1 MNICLSFQIL
11 IMEVKPKIMNNDW
24 EKNPSLSNIDPIK
37 LKILNEFAS
46 QAENKSPN
54 ELLPFFMASMKNA
67 NSKGISFN
75 DNETEL
81 ILNVLKQ
88 RMSSQD
94 IKKIE
99 TIRNLSKI
107 IASKNNV

>member
-1 MNICLSFQIL
+1 MN
-11 IMEVKPKIMNNDW
+11 EEWANNPNL
-24 EKNPSLSNIDPIK
+24 KNIDPLK

-46 QAENKSPN
+46 EAQRKGPN
-54 ELLPFFMASMKNA
+54 ELHPLFMASMQRA
-67 NSKGISFN
+67 NSNGISFN
-75 DNETEL
+75 DSETEL
-81 ILNVLKQ
+81 ILNVLKT

-107 IASKNNV
+107 IAAKTNK

>member
-1 MNICLSFQIL
+1 MNICLYFQIL
-11 IMEVKPKIMNNDW
+11 ITEVMEKAMNNDW
-24 EKNPSLSNIDPIK
+24 AKNPVLSNIDPMK
-37 LKILNEFAS
+37 LQILNEFAS
-46 QAENKSPN
+46 QAEKKNSN

-99 TIRNLSKI
+99 TIRNLSQI
-107 IASKNNV
+107 IAAKKKS

>member
-1 MNICLSFQIL
+1 MN
-11 IMEVKPKIMNNDW
+11 EEWANNPNL
-24 EKNPSLSNIDPIK
+24 KNIDPLK

-46 QAENKSPN
+46 EAQRKGPN
-54 ELLPFFMASMKNA
+54 ELLPFFMASMQRA
-67 NSKGISFN
+67 NSNGISFN
-75 DNETEL
+75 DSETEL
-81 ILNVLKQ
+81 ILNVLKT

-107 IASKNNV
+107 IAAKTNK

>member
-1 MNICLSFQIL
+1 MSICLSFQTL
-11 IMEVKPKIMNNDW
+11 MMEVTLKTMNNEW
-24 EKNPSLSNIDPIK
+24 SNNPSLSNIDPTK

-46 QAENKSPN
+46 QAEKKSQN
-54 ELLPFFMASMKNA
+54 ELLPFFMAAMKNA
-67 NSKGISFN
+67 SKQGISFD

-88 RMSSQD
+88 RMNSQD

-107 IASKNNV
+107 IASKKNT

>member
-1 MNICLSFQIL
+1 
-11 IMEVKPKIMNNDW
+11 
-24 EKNPSLSNIDPIK
+24 
-37 LKILNEFAS
+37 
-46 QAENKSPN
+46 
-54 ELLPFFMASMKNA
+54 MASMKNA

-99 TIRNLSKI
+99 TIRNLSQI
-107 IASKNNV
+107 IAAKKKS

>member
-1 MNICLSFQIL
+1 MNICLYFQIL
-11 IMEVKPKIMNNDW
+11 ITEVMEKAMNNDW
-24 EKNPSLSNIDPIK
+24 AKNPILSNIDPMK
-37 LKILNEFAS
+37 LQILNEFAS
-46 QAENKSPN
+46 QAEKKNPN

-67 NSKGISFN
+67 NSQGISFN

-99 TIRNLSKI
+99 TIRNLSQI
-107 IASKNNV
+107 IAAKKKL

>member
-1 MNICLSFQIL
+1 
-11 IMEVKPKIMNNDW
+11 MNNDW
-24 EKNPSLSNIDPIK
+24 ANNPMLSNIDPLK

-46 QAENKSPN
+46 QAEKKSQN

-67 NSKGISFN
+67 NSKGISFD

-88 RMSSQD
+88 KMSSKD
-94 IKKIE
+94 IKKME
-99 TIRNLSKI
+99 TIINLSKMI
-107 IASKNNV
+107 TSKKN